1 MAVSRASLLTSLIQN
16 GSFAYFSGQQT
27 HF

>member
-1 MAVSRASLLTSLIQN
+1 MAVSRASLLTSLLQN
-16 GSFAYFSGQQT
+16 WSFAFLSGQQT

>member
-1 MAVSRASLLTSLIQN
+1 MTVSRASLLTSLTQN
-16 GSFAYFSGQQT
+16 GSFASFSGQQT